1 MTSAQIHIL
10 VNYSMIQENEY
21 IIKRKLIQQII
32 SNDSIPNK
40 GFRFNE
46 IKLYQATK
54 LGMTFTTS
62 EVIGF
67 LQTDPLTG
75 FVTSECQIICVTHK
89 QC

>member
-1 MTSAQIHIL
+1 
-10 VNYSMIQENEY
+10 MIQENEY
-21 IIKRKLIQQII
+21 IIKHKLIQQII

-54 LGMTFTTS
+54 LGMAFTTS

-67 LQTDPLTG
+67 LQTDPFTG
-75 FVTSECQIICVTHK
+75 LLPANAR
-89 QC
+89 